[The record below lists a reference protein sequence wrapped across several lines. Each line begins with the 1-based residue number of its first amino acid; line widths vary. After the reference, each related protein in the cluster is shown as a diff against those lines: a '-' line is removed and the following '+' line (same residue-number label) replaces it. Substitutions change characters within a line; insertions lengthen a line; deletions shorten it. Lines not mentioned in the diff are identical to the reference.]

1 MEIYSDDEQ
10 VIDALDNR
18 SQHAPLLTVRSLAV
32 HFRSRSSGHGA
43 GNARVLRAVDGID
56 LTIPKGGTLG
66 LVGETGSGK
75 TTAGRAILQ
84 LYKPT
89 SGSVLFDGIE
99 LTRLSSSSMRKM
111 RRRMQ
116 MIFQDPYSSLEP
128 RMRVGA
134 ILEEPL
140 VIHSIASRKARR
152 DRVRELLD
160 LVKMNEGD
168 TERFPHE
175 LSGGQRQRIAIARAL
190 AVDPEFLVA
199 DEPVS
204 GLDVSVQAQILKL
217 LEELQDRLHLTLM
230 FISHDLAVV
239 RHVSTYVAVMY
250 LGKIVE
256 YAKVEDLYE
265 DPRHPFTQALISA
278 SRDPE
283 PGQEPGQRRII
294 LSGDMPS
301 PDAVPSGCRFRM
313 RCPLTERLGKPQI
326 CASKEP
332 ELQELSAG
340 HEVACHFAGD

>member
-1 MEIYSDDEQ
+1 VEINSEGAPVVDVVNSDS
-10 VIDALDNR
+10 R
-18 SQHAPLLTVRSLAV
+18 YMPLLTVQSLVV
-32 HFRSRSSGHGA
+32 HFRSKSSNLRR
-43 GNARVLRAVDGID
+43 GNTRVLRAVDGID
-56 LTIPKGGTLG
+56 LAIPKGATLG

-84 LYKPT
+84 LYRPT

-99 LTRLSSSSMRKM
+99 LTSLSPGAMRKM

-128 RMRVGA
+128 RMRIGT

-140 VIHSIASRKARR
+140 AIHSIADQKVRR
-152 DRVRELLD
+152 DRVRELLS
-160 LVKMNEGD
+160 LVSMSGDD

-190 AVDPEFLVA
+190 AVEPEFLVA

-204 GLDVSVQAQILKL
+204 GLDVSVQAQIIKL
-217 LEELQDRLHLTLM
+217 LQDLQDRLQLTLM

-239 RHVSTYVAVMY
+239 RYVSTYVAVMY

-256 YAKVEDLYE
+256 YAKVADLYE
-265 DPRHPFTQALISA
+265 NPLHPFTQALMSA
-278 SRDPE
+278 ARDPG
-283 PGQEPGQRRII
+283 PAQEREQRRII

-301 PDAVPSGCRFRM
+301 PDAVPPGCRFRM
-313 RCPLTERLGKPQI
+313 RCPLNGRLGGPQL
-326 CASKEP
+326 CASDEP
-332 ELQELSAG
+332 ELRELSAG
-340 HEVACHFAGD
+340 HEVACHFAGT